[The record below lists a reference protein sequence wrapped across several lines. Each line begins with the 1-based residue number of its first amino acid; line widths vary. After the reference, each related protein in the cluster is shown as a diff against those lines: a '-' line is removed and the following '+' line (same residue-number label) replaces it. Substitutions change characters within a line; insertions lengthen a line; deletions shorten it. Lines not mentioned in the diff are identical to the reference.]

1 MPSGLS
7 SMEGKYLMKKIV
19 TINHYGVTPDMP
31 GPTKNYEMSK
41 FFADHNNCK
50 SEFWICGYSHYV
62 GKMDA
67 SLGGF
72 KLQSKKQTD
81 NFSLI
86 KIKSTPY
93 RKNSLL
99 RQLNITVFDLMS
111 AIKILFSKDID
122 YIIITT
128 PPVTI
133 FTVIAAKL
141 KNIKLVA
148 DVEDLWPLFL
158 EDMGMKNKIAIK
170 YMNFAADYLY
180 SSADGVAAV
189 SKGMLNYVK
198 NKVDLKPMW
207 ISPLGVNTESYFNK
221 TSDSTLIEN
230 KEWKNDFKI
239 MYLGVHGKANDL
251 FSVLNTIKFF
261 NNNYDSNVN
270 NKKVSFIFIG
280 DGEQKSNL
288 IQLAKSLDLKNVYFE
303 DPVPGDLVPD
313 YLVHADICL
322 TNLMKI
328 ESFKLVRPNKLF
340 QYMALGKPIISGIW
354 GEFQEII
361 EDVGSGVYIDFNNY
375 EEASYK
381 LHELISNKELLKVMG
396 DRGIDY
402 IERYGDR
409 KKIFSAF
416 YKHLVEEI

>member
-1 MPSGLS
+1 
-7 SMEGKYLMKKIV
+7 MKKII

-41 FFADHNNCK
+41 FFADNYNRK

-62 GKMDA
+62 GKMDQ
-67 SLGGF
+67 SLSKF
-72 KLQSKKQTD
+72 KFHSKKQTN
-81 NFSLI
+81 NFSI
-86 KIKSTPY
+86 VKIKSTPY
-93 RKNSLL
+93 RKNPFL
-99 RQLNITVFDLMS
+99 RQLNITVFDFIS

-122 YIIITT
+122 CIIITT

-133 FTVIAAKL
+133 FSVIAAKL
-141 KNIKLVA
+141 RKVKLVA

-158 EDMGMKNKIAIK
+158 EDMGMKNKLAIK
-170 YMNFAADYLY
+170 YMDFAADYLY
-180 SSADGVAAV
+180 SSADGIAAV

-198 NKVDLKPMW
+198 DKVEPKPMW
-207 ISPLGVNTESYFNK
+207 ISPLGVNTETYFNK
-221 TSDSTLIEN
+221 TPDTSLIED
-230 KEWKNDFKI
+230 KEWKNNFKI

-251 FSVLNTIKFF
+251 FSVLNTIKAF
-261 NNNYDSNVN
+261 NTNLENSVN

-288 IQLAKSLDLKNVYFE
+288 IQLAKELDLKNVYFE

-375 EEASYK
+375 QEASVK
-381 LHELISNKELLKVMG
+381 LYQLISNEELLKVMG
-396 DRGIDY
+396 ERGIEY
-402 IERYGDR
+402 IKEHGDR

-416 YKHLVEEI
+416 YNHLVEEI